1 MLQSIQ
7 TIMKK
12 LAGIAMRNLEQLSP
26 DQQAQL
32 EAALNQPSPRVRKVA
47 PLDTIET
54 SLEALQEAIQK
65 GTTQKRIGMLLQ
77 QARQQAQLSG
87 RKTAR
92 NLKMNPAQL
101 RKLENSDT
109 NLEVSSLV
117 RVAHELEFDVTIRLE
132 PRQAGVVLEAKF

>member
-1 MLQSIQ
+1 
-7 TIMKK
+7 MKK

-26 DQQAQL
+26 AQQAQL

-47 PLDTIET
+47 SSETIET
-54 SLEALQEAIQK
+54 SLEALQEAIQT
-65 GTTQKRIGMLLQ
+65 GVTQKRIGILLQ

-87 RKTAR
+87 RKTAKKLR
-92 NLKMNPAQL
+92 MNHAQL

-132 PRQAGVVLEAKF
+132 PRQAGVTLEAKF